1 MAGCEAIGPPVECD
15 HSRVRAGASLA
26 GITVS
31 ALAPSRELSCS
42 DVVQLSCVCA
52 CACAAGP
59 VNGTASEA
67 SRTVVHIIPKRRIAR
82 LLVSLLA
89 ELRSVAGVEGGSSP

>member
-15 HSRVRAGASLA
+15 HSRVRAGAWLA

-31 ALAPSRELSCS
+31 ALAPSREVSCN
-42 DVVQLSCVCA
+42 DVVQLSFVCV
-52 CACAAGP
+52 CAAGP
-59 VNGTASEA
+59 VKGKTSQA
-67 SRTVVHIIPKRRIAR
+67 SRTAVHIIPNRRIAR

-89 ELRSVAGVEGGSSP
+89 ELRSVAGLKGGVPP